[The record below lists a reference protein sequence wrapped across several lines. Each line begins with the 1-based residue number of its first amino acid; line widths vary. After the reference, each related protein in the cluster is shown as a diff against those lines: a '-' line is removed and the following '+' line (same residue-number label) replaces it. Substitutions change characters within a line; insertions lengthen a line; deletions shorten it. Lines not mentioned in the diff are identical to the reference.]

1 MDLAIRQAVPSD
13 TPVLVA
19 FNEMMA
25 QETEGIS
32 LDHMRIQKGIEALFG
47 NPSRGVYY
55 VAEAD
60 GKVVGQLMVTYEWSD
75 WRNGTFWWI
84 QSVYTDKNCRNKGVF
99 RALYRHVES
108 LARSRNDVC
117 GLRLYVEEH
126 NNRAQKTYESLGM
139 EHSKYRMMEV
149 DFVIKKRD

>member
-1 MDLAIRQAVPSD
+1 MNLTIRRAVPSD
-13 TPVLVA
+13 APALVA

-25 QETEGIS
+25 RETEGIS
-32 LDHMRIQKGIEALFG
+32 LDPARLRNGVEALFEDQ
-47 NPSRGVYY
+47 SRGVYY
-55 VAEAD
+55 VAETD
-60 GKVVGQLMVTYEWSD
+60 GKIVGQLMITYEWSD

-84 QSVYTDKNCRNKGVF
+84 QSVYTDKNYRNKGVF

-126 NNRAQKTYESLGM
+126 NGRAQKTYESLGL
-139 EHSKYRMMEV
+139 SQCKYRMMEV
-149 DFVIKKRD
+149 DFVMRK